1 MSLYCVPCRQE
12 LVEGATSCHLCGGG
26 VLACMGC
33 HDLVLVGATG
43 CSRCGSFSDQ
53 KSRKIARVAAPS
65 VPVDFSDDVAQALAE
80 IPVPVRGLGTAV
92 VPASYEAGRYGVK
105 AEVKIPERDAEIMTE
120 LIRLV
125 PLLHGMAARLNQFQ
139 GHTDHTRKLIRDMRQ
154 LACDAQEEVE
164 LRRGPG

>member
-12 LVEGATSCHLCGGG
+12 LVGGSAACHRCGGS
-26 VLACMGC
+26 VLACTQC
-33 HDLVLVGATG
+33 HDSVLVGASD
-43 CSRCGSFSDQ
+43 CSRCGSSNDRPGRAIS
-53 KSRKIARVAAPS
+53 SRASPA
-65 VPVDFSDDVAQALAE
+65 VPVDFSDDVAQALAQ
-80 IPVPVRGLGTAV
+80 IPAPVRSLGRAV
-92 VPASYEAGRYGVK
+92 VPTSYEAGRYGVK

-125 PLLHGMAARLNQFQ
+125 PLLHGMAGRLNQFQ
-139 GHTDHTRKLIRDMRQ
+139 GHTEHTRKLIRDMRQ